1 MTFSGVG
8 VDVPLRM
15 TVMMPHMDD
24 EGGGVFLKVEM
35 EKDGGGG
42 ETRFGGRGMEDGR
55 MGEDGMRHEVMHENF
70 SRSGFPRLALG

>member
-1 MTFSGVG
+1 M
-8 VDVPLRM
+8 DVPLRM

-55 MGEDGMRHEVMHENF
+55 M
-70 SRSGFPRLALG
+70 A